1 MNTILSQQPGV
12 TSRQLQFPGIAEL
25 LARGMPF
32 SLNRAVPNMPQIYVM
47 YGIQRRAGR
56 VGSAQGN
63 NQFRRHAGPSGWFER
78 MRNGNDVAMSR
89 IARSNFCADAHRY
102 GADGFVYVILEQ
114 GDARMCCWPSSKGST
129 VAEHSVCSCPRA
141 ASAWVHAEL
150 TVPRQRGIPWRTFK
164 SGVTRSQRV
173 TGVVAHGR
181 AACFRS
187 ARRTRRLPGIR

>member
-1 MNTILSQQPGV
+1 MCPGSEPRDFANSCTRRC
-12 TSRQLQFPGIAEL
+12 TSWKKAVACSVFPGRTGAVNAIAAIVSSLGFRKNAHDDDGCLLSSRTGQRPREYVKHPAPGGPLPCTDVL
-25 LARGMPF
+25 LAIP
-32 SLNRAVPNMPQIYVM
+32 
-47 YGIQRRAGR
+47 
-56 VGSAQGN
+56 
-63 NQFRRHAGPSGWFER
+63 
-78 MRNGNDVAMSR
+78 VA
-89 IARSNFCADAHRY
+89 AR
-102 GADGFVYVILEQ
+102 
-114 GDARMCCWPSSKGST
+114 T
-129 VAEHSVCSCPRA
+129 VAAHSACSCPRA